1 MKHLKPLSELTWF
14 DIKTY
19 DCVSTWDDDKLFWQ
33 LNERRNALIESDI
46 SHKQDSDLT
55 LDMIESALL
64 RKNIE
69 FQILGRGTRRLSGGR
84 TIFGEFIGGH
94 QESVVKSVSSNEIH
108 ALFKFLLANPNDTLE
123 EAVREKSAIGKHR
136 YVKINM
142 SANRSLIKEEFSQ
155 WLDTAKFEGHN
166 VDDLDSTKEAVREK
180 ISTYN
185 LIPYIDLRIWENL
198 NQTKINR
205 SELVKVLL
213 PVSSVKK
220 GKSTEKN
227 AVKTLSK
234 ETEKLADWARKVLS
248 NSFLASL
255 RTTEFD

>member
-55 LDMIESALL
+55 LDMIELALL
-64 RKNIE
+64 RKNAE
-69 FQILGRGTRRLSGGR
+69 FQIFGRGTRRLSGGR

-94 QESVVKSVSSNEIH
+94 QDEVVKSVSSNEIH
-108 ALFKFLLANPNDTLE
+108 VLFKFLLANPNATLE
-123 EAVREKSAIGKHR
+123 EAVREKSTIGKHR
-136 YVKINM
+136 YVKVNM

-166 VDDLDSTKEAVREK
+166 VDDLDSAKEAVREK
-180 ISTYN
+180 INTYN
-185 LIPYIDLRIWENL
+185 IIPYIDLRIWENL

-205 SELVKVLL
+205 SGLVQVLL
-213 PVSSVKK
+213 PAPPAKK
-220 GKSTEKN
+220 GKN
-227 AVKTLSK
+227 ADKDKDKVKTLSK
-234 ETEKLADWARKVLS
+234 ETGKLADWARKVLS

-255 RTTEFD
+255 RTT